1 MSTSAQE
8 INSPNEQRSLSADE
22 VRARPVHGVMWALF
36 CSIFAELSLVP
47 VVEANT
53 WSLLASFGRISF
65 CSLGLYVLHHFSS
78 ISFRLYKPSKKN
90 LIFLGLS
97 ITLTLSLIS
106 VAALLAASLADYSA
120 SKWGIKINIASLYF
134 VMPFATGAL
143 LLQSVLGL
151 HYGMVF
157 GVSLALLVVTHF
169 PAAPLLPA
177 LVLVTCL
184 LGCLSL
190 VRFRSRSAFT
200 KAGMHISLAA
210 FVMAL
215 AAAVMSGSPMSF
227 DSLALLLSAL
237 IGGIVCSFLA
247 AGVAP
252 IVEYLGGYITDMRLI
267 EMATIDHPL
276 LKELS
281 IQTPGTWNHSMVM
294 GMMVESASDA
304 IGANPVLARVGSYF
318 HDIGKLKKPLYYM
331 ENCGTQENRHDK
343 LSPSMS
349 ALIIRSHVK
358 EGIELAHEYKL
369 PEAVID
375 MIPQHH
381 GTARI
386 EFFYDK
392 ARKEAEEAGN
402 DPDSVDESLYRYPGP
417 KPQTREAGILMLA
430 DGVEAAARTLSEP
443 TFDRLQ
449 GMVQKMINKVF
460 SSGEL
465 NECEL
470 TLRDLHVIAKSFT
483 RVLNGIYHQR
493 IAYAEPAEKVRLPSQ
508 ENRSEA
514 RQDSTEE
521 IEGGKEGQELAGES
535 ANKKQRNGEHGA
547 GSQGSSTET
556 GRKEDLKRLGITHH

>member
-1 MSTSAQE
+1 MNKSAQE
-8 INSPNEQRSLSADE
+8 INSPNERRSQTTEES
-22 VRARPVHGVMWALF
+22 RAGTIHGVIWAFF
-36 CSIFAELSLVP
+36 CSIIAELALVP
-47 VVEANT
+47 VVEANH
-53 WSLLASFGRISF
+53 WHLLESIGRISF
-65 CSLGLYVLHHFSS
+65 CSFGLYVIHHFCSV
-78 ISFRLYKPSKKN
+78 SFRLYKPSKKN
-90 LIFLGLS
+90 LIFLAASLA
-97 ITLTLSLIS
+97 LTLVL
-106 VAALLAASLADYSA
+106 VAIGALLSASLADYCA
-120 SKWGIKINIASLYF
+120 SKSGIKISVNSFYF
-134 VMPFATGAL
+134 LLPFATGAL

-157 GVSLALLVVTHF
+157 GVSLALIVVSHF
-169 PAAPLLPA
+169 PHSPLLPA

-184 LGCLSL
+184 VGCMSL

-200 KAGMHISLAA
+200 KSGLHISLVA

-215 AAAVMSGSPMSF
+215 AAAIMSGSPMSF
-227 DSLALLLSAL
+227 DSLAILVSAL
-237 IGGIVCSFLA
+237 VGGIVCAFLA

-276 LKELS
+276 LKDLS
-281 IQTPGTWNHSMVM
+281 IQAPGTWNHSMVM
-294 GMMVESASDA
+294 GMMVEAAADA

-331 ENCGTQENRHDK
+331 ENTGGQENRHDK

-358 EGIELAHEYKL
+358 DGIELAQEYKL
-369 PEAVID
+369 PEAVVD

-386 EFFYDK
+386 EYFYDK
-392 ARKEAEEAGN
+392 ARKETEENGG

-430 DGVEAAARTLSEP
+430 DGVEAAARTLAEP

-470 TLRDLHVIAKSFT
+470 TLRDLHLIAKNFT

-493 IAYAEPAEKVRLPSQ
+493 IAYAEPAEKVRVSPQ
-508 ENRSEA
+508 ENKNEA
-514 RQDSTEE
+514 NSDK
-521 IEGGKEGQELAGES
+521 GNADKESQELAGES
-535 ANKKQRNGEHGA
+535 ANKKQKPNEQSLT
-547 GSQGSSTET
+547 SQGNSSET
-556 GRKEDLKRLGITHH
+556 GSKEDLKRLGITHH

>member
-1 MSTSAQE
+1 MNNPAQE
-8 INSPNEQRSLSADE
+8 LNSPNESRSQTAEEL
-22 VRARPVHGVMWALF
+22 RAQPIHGIFWALICSLTAELVLVPVIEANRWQLLESLGRVSF
-36 CSIFAELSLVP
+36 CSIS
-47 VVEANT
+47 
-53 WSLLASFGRISF
+53 
-65 CSLGLYVLHHFSS
+65 LYVVHHFSS
-78 ISFRLYKPSKKN
+78 LSFRLYKPSRKN
-90 LIFLGLS
+90 LAFLGLS
-97 ITLTLSLIS
+97 LILTLGL
-106 VAALLAASLADYSA
+106 VAIAAFLSASLTDYVA
-120 SKWGIKINIASLYF
+120 SKYGVKININSFYF
-134 VMPFATGAL
+134 LMPFATGAL

-169 PAAPLLPA
+169 PHSPLLPA
-177 LVLVTCL
+177 MVLVTCL
-184 LGCLSL
+184 IGCLSL
-190 VRFRSRSAFT
+190 LRFRSRSAFT
-200 KAGMHISLAA
+200 KAGLHISLAA
-210 FVMAL
+210 FVMGV
-215 AAAVMSGSPMSF
+215 AAAVMSAAPFSS
-227 DSLALLLSAL
+227 DSLAILVSAL
-237 IGGIVCSFLA
+237 VGGIVCAFLA
-247 AGVAP
+247 AGFAP
-252 IVEYLGGYITDMRLI
+252 IVEHLGGYITDMRLI

-276 LKELS
+276 LKDLS
-281 IQTPGTWNHSMVM
+281 IQAPGTWNHSMVM
-294 GMMVESASDA
+294 GMMVESAADA
-304 IGANPVLARVGSYF
+304 IGANPVIARVGSYF

-331 ENCGTQENRHDK
+331 ENSGGQENRHDK

-358 EGIELAHEYKL
+358 EGIELGHEYKL

-386 EFFYDK
+386 EYFYDK
-392 ARKEAEEAGN
+392 ARKEAEEAGG

-430 DGVEAAARTLSEP
+430 DGVEAAARTLAEP

-493 IAYAEPAEKVRLPSQ
+493 IAYAEPAEKVRVNQQ
-508 ENRSEA
+508 EGKQELNKESAVEGEPGEA
-514 RQDSTEE
+514 GS
-521 IEGGKEGQELAGES
+521 ELAGES
-535 ANKKQRNGEHGA
+535 VAKRQKSNEAANQ
-547 GSQGSSTET
+547 SQGSSSET
-556 GRKEDLKRLGITHH
+556 VAKEDLKRLGITHH

>member
-1 MSTSAQE
+1 MNTAAPE
-8 INSPNEQRSLSADE
+8 ITSPNERRSTRSSEE
-22 VRARPVHGVMWALF
+22 VKAGVVHGLLWAFF
-36 CSIFAELSLVP
+36 CSLIAELTLVP
-47 VVEANT
+47 VVEANR
-53 WSLLASFGRISF
+53 WRLFESLGRVLF
-65 CSLGLYVLHHFSS
+65 CSLSLYAVHHFCS
-78 ISFRLYKPSKKN
+78 ISFRLYKPSRKN
-90 LIFLGLS
+90 LLFVGFSLA
-97 ITLTLSLIS
+97 LTLILVS
-106 VAALLAASLADYSA
+106 VVALLSASLADYCL
-120 SKWGIKINIASLYF
+120 SKSGIKINVNSFYF
-134 VMPFATGAL
+134 LMPFATGAL

-157 GVSLALLVVTHF
+157 GVSLSLLLVTHF
-169 PAAPLLPA
+169 PHSPLLPA
-177 LVLVTCL
+177 MALVTSL
-184 LGCLSL
+184 VGCLSL
-190 VRFRSRSAFT
+190 VRFRARSAFT
-200 KAGMHISLAA
+200 KAGLHISLAA
-210 FVMAL
+210 FLMAL
-215 AAAVMSGSPMSF
+215 SATMISGAPFSF

-237 IGGIVCSFLA
+237 VGGIGCAFLA
-247 AGVAP
+247 SGVAP
-252 IVEYLGGYITDMRLI
+252 MAEYLGGYITDMRLI

-276 LKELS
+276 LKDLS
-281 IQTPGTWNHSMVM
+281 IQAPGTWNHSMVM
-294 GMMVESASDA
+294 GMMVEAAADG

-318 HDIGKLKKPLYYM
+318 HDIGKLRKPLYYM
-331 ENCGTQENRHDK
+331 ENSSGQDNRHDK

-358 EGIELAHEYKL
+358 EGIELGHEYKL

-392 ARKEAEEAGN
+392 ARKEAEEAGE

-443 TFDRLQ
+443 TPDRLQ

-493 IAYAEPAEKVRLPSQ
+493 IAYAEPAEKVRVSSHESRQ
-508 ENRSEA
+508 EKETANSEA
-514 RQDSTEE
+514 AP
-521 IEGGKEGQELAGES
+521 EGQELAGES
-535 ANKKQRNGEHGA
+535 SSKRQKSSDQST
-547 GSQGSSTET
+547 GSQSSGAQASGT
-556 GRKEDLKRLGITHH
+556 EDLKRLGITHH